1 VPDPDH
7 PNAPASAVRKPGQ
20 FIVRVYH
27 EDTDFT
33 GMVYHGQYV
42 RFFERAR
49 TEYLRISGANHTS
62 LAKDGLNLVVASMEL
77 KFNAPARIDDLLT
90 IETSVSSLTGARM
103 IMDQR
108 AFREGKS
115 IASALVTIVL
125 IDGNGR
131 PQRIASHLP
140 ESFLGG

>member
-1 VPDPDH
+1 MPDKNPST
-7 PNAPASAVRKPGQ
+7 APASATRKPGQ

-49 TEYLRISGANHTS
+49 TEYLRASGADHTS
-62 LAKDGLNLVVASMEL
+62 LADDGFMLVVHSMEIKYL
-77 KFNAPARIDDLLT
+77 APARIDDLLS
-90 IETSVSSLTGARM
+90 IETFVASIGGARM
-103 IMDQR
+103 VMDQR
-108 AFREGKS
+108 AYREETL

-125 IDGNGR
+125 IDGEGR
-131 PQRIASHLP
+131 PQRIAQHLP
-140 ESFLGG
+140 ANFLDA